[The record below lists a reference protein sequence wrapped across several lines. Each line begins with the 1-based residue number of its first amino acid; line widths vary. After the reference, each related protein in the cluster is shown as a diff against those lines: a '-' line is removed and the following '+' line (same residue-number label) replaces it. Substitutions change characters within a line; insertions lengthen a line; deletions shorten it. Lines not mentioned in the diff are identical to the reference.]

1 MTRLLAV
8 LATLAVGALIALQP
22 PINSE
27 LGKRTSVLA
36 AAFISTGISVLVLG
50 LLALAFGEA
59 GHVRRVSH
67 IPVIYLTGGLMGAA
81 LVSVSLVTVRTLGAG
96 GVVAATVSGQ
106 LVVSAMLDR
115 YGRPRPR
122 PDRPD
127 AGPAGGVRAAAGGDG
142 TGDDTLGRSKAES
155 R

>member
-1 MTRLLAV
+1 MPRLLAV
-8 LATLAVGALIALQP
+8 VATFFVGALIALQP
-22 PINSE
+22 PVNSE

-36 AAFISTGISVLVLG
+36 AAFISTGISAIVLG
-50 LLALAFGEA
+50 GLALLFGEF
-59 GHVRRVSH
+59 GHVRRVPH

-106 LVVSAMLDR
+106 LVVSAILDR
-115 YGRPRPR
+115 YGVLGLERIGLTPARL
-122 PDRPD
+122 
-127 AGPAGGVRAAAGGDG
+127 AGFALLLAGTALV
-142 TGDDTLGRSKAES
+142 TS

>member
-81 LVSVSLVTVRTLGAG
+81 LVSVSLITVRTLGAG

-115 YGRPRPR
+115 YGVLGL
-122 PDRPD
+122 DRIGLTPARL
-127 AGPAGGVRAAAGGDG
+127 AGFALLLAGTALVTTR
-142 TGDDTLGRSKAES
+142 
-155 R
+155 